1 MSDDVHHTNNPI
13 VLECRDLSKSFDEGP
28 EQIQVLKAINFSLAR
43 GDFAAII
50 GNSGSGKTTL
60 LHLLSGLDTPTSGA
74 ILINGRDFS
83 SLNDKDRGIV
93 RNRHIGFVYQFHHL
107 LPEFSALEN
116 VGMPLLLRN
125 EAPAEVKRRAAEMLE
140 RVGLGHRLRH
150 KPSELSGGERQ
161 RVAIARALVTEPA
174 CVMADEPTGN
184 LDVHTAK
191 EIQKLMH
198 DLNRS
203 LNISF
208 LIVTHDLGLAQQ
220 VDRVVKMEDGH
231 LSEADR
237 ESLMSGL

>member
-1 MSDDVHHTNNPI
+1 MNSESVLQSSSA
-13 VLECRDLSKSFDEGP
+13 VLECRDLCKNFDEGP
-28 EQIQVLKAINFSLAR
+28 EQIHVLKSINFIL
-43 GDFAAII
+43 GKGEFVAII

-60 LHLLSGLDTPTSGA
+60 LHLLSGLDTPTSGS

-83 SLNDKDRGIV
+83 SLSDKDRGFV

-107 LPEFSALEN
+107 LPEFTALEN

-125 EAPAEVKRRAAEMLE
+125 MPPSEVKQRAGEMLQ
-140 RVGLGHRLRH
+140 RVGLGHRFGH

-191 EIQKLMH
+191 EIQNLMH

-203 LNISF
+203 LDTSF

-231 LSEADR
+231 LSAADR
-237 ESLMSGL
+237 ESLMVGG